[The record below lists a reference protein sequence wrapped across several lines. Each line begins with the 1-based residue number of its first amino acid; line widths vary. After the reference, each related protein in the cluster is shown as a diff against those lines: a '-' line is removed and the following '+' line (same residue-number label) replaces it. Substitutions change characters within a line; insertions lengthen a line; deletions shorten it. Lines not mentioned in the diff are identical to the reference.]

1 MSKVSYGF
9 FASAEKKNFSVNDLL
24 TKFVNFVK
32 FYSLKIFRFYSTY
45 IVVLLYFF
53 YTIS

>member
-1 MSKVSYGF
+1 MVSLLLLR
-9 FASAEKKNFSVNDLL
+9 KKFSVNDLF
-24 TKFVNFVK
+24 TKVVNFVK
-32 FYSLKIFRFYSTY
+32 SYSLKIFRFYSTY